1 MLKNKL
7 FDNVLKDF
15 DTGYWELDPASA
27 QIVWSKKFFSAL
39 GYSKKDVTP
48 SYAYFIEQLL
58 HKEDA
63 SLFAKNFEAYRSH
76 NQNFKQHIRI
86 LNKEGAYQLFRCA
99 TNDELPVNIQS
110 LVQLI
115 FFFEVKLEPEKTFKK
130 DIFYY
135 RETAEMTSTGSWYV
149 DFNKKQSYWDFE
161 TRRILEYPENYIPS
175 LKNSAKYY
183 ADDSKQQAADLF
195 FKCAMSGTAFNTEI
209 KMLTSNGREF
219 WVKAIGKPVYG
230 KDKEIIGI
238 RGVFQ
243 DIDEAK
249 RKELRLQKS
258 MDIIA
263 SQNSKL
269 FNFAHIVSHNLRS
282 HTSNLSLLV
291 QLIDDLE
298 NPKEREEVI
307 NEVRH
312 ISYNLNTT
320 IDHLNEIVTIHTNN
334 QQERVPVRFSKALE
348 LVTNG
353 IGHIINSTKTEIIA
367 DFTLLPEIPFIPAYM
382 ESIFLNLITNAIKYK
397 HPDRKPVVRI
407 KSYTEEGANYLKI
420 SDNGSGI
427 DMKANKSKIF
437 GMYKTFHAN
446 EDAVGIG
453 LFITRNQIESMGG
466 TIKVESEVG
475 VGTTFTIQF

>member
-1 MLKNKL
+1 MLKNRL
-7 FDNVLKDF
+7 FNNVLKDF
-15 DTGYWELDPASA
+15 DTGYWELSPDTAK
-27 QIVWSKKFFSAL
+27 VKWSTKFFTTL
-39 GYSKKDVTP
+39 GYSKKELP
-48 SYAYFIEQLL
+48 SSYAYFIEQLL
-58 HKEDA
+58 HREDA
-63 SLFAKNFEAYRSH
+63 AAFVKNFKEYKLD
-76 NQNFKQHIRI
+76 NKNFKQHIRI
-86 LNKEGAYQLFRCA
+86 LNKEGNYQLFRCA

-115 FFFEVKLEPEKTFKK
+115 FFFEIKLEPEKSFKK

-175 LKNSAKYY
+175 LKNSGQYY
-183 ADDSKQQAADLF
+183 ADDDKQLAADLF
-195 FKCAMSGTAFNTEI
+195 FKCAMSGTSFNTEI
-209 KMLTSNGREF
+209 KMLTSKGREF

-230 KDKEIIGI
+230 REKEIIGI

-291 QLIDDLE
+291 QLMDDIENID
-298 NPKEREEVI
+298 EREEVI
-307 NEVRH
+307 SEVRH
-312 ISYNLNTT
+312 ISHNLNTT

-334 QQERVPVRFSKALE
+334 QQERIPVNFTEALQ

-353 IGHIINSTKTEIIA
+353 IGYMINETKAEIVS
-367 DFTLLPEIPFIPAYM
+367 DFSLLPEIAYIPAYI
-382 ESIFLNLITNAIKYK
+382 ESIFLNLITNAIKYQ
-397 HPDRKPVVRI
+397 HPDRTPIIHISSYI
-407 KSYTEEGANYLKI
+407 KGENKCLQI

-427 DMKANKSKIF
+427 DMKANESKVF
-437 GMYKTFHAN
+437 GMYKTFHSN
-446 EDAVGIG
+446 KDAIGIG
-453 LFITRNQIESMGG
+453 LFITKNQIESMGG
-466 TIKVESEVG
+466 TIQVESEVG
-475 VGTTFTIQF
+475 VGTIFTICF